1 MIVWKFLLTCVS
13 NLAFYFK
20 TITLFT
26 GTTTQWLGKRRQNVK
41 ILKTRQNLKS
51 FLKSLFVFLFSIIL
65 FDSPDLYLMRWH
77 ISKQGPENRRQR
89 YSNTFKNG
97 VFAQIHK
104 LPKFCGSFEVK
115 KMKSKVFD
123 QFRDQ
128 EKDNKKYL
136 ISFVIA
142 YSRYSMNSE
151 INKGL
156 NLLFLAL
163 CTLSWFIKG
172 HFTLELLYLVKN

>member
-1 MIVWKFLLTCVS
+1 MASVS
-13 NLAFYFK
+13 P
-20 TITLFT
+20 
-26 GTTTQWLGKRRQNVK
+26 G
-41 ILKTRQNLKS
+41 
-51 FLKSLFVFLFSIIL
+51 
-65 FDSPDLYLMRWH
+65 D
-77 ISKQGPENRRQR
+77 QGPENRRQR
-89 YSNTFKNG
+89 YSNTFENG

-104 LPKFCGSFEVK
+104 LLKFCESFEIK

-136 ISFVIA
+136 ISFAIA

>member
-1 MIVWKFLLTCVS
+1 MLC
-13 NLAFYFK
+13 
-20 TITLFT
+20 
-26 GTTTQWLGKRRQNVK
+26 
-41 ILKTRQNLKS
+41 
-51 FLKSLFVFLFSIIL
+51 
-65 FDSPDLYLMRWH
+65 
-77 ISKQGPENRRQR
+77 KQGPENRRQR
-89 YSNTFKNG
+89 YSNTFENG

-136 ISFVIA
+136 ISFAIA
-142 YSRYSMNSE
+142 YSRYSVNSE

-156 NLLFLAL
+156 NHLFLAL
-163 CTLSWFIKG
+163 YALSWFIKG
-172 HFTLELLYLVKN
+172 HFTLELLYLVNN